1 MKIPLDLPAS
11 RRLNLLPLIGVV
23 FFVVCGGAYGLEPV
37 VAAVGGGWAIALI
50 VLAPLVWSLPIAL
63 MVAELTSAMP
73 EDGGYYVWVR
83 TALGDFWGVQEAWWT
98 VCYTFIDV
106 AIYPVL
112 FVNYLAFFYPWL
124 RLDEHGS
131 ASWSVLLCR

>member
-1 MKIPLDLPAS
+1 MKIPLRLPDS

-50 VLAPLVWSLPIAL
+50 VLVPLVWSLPIAL
-63 MVAELTSAMP
+63 MVAELSSAMP

-83 TALGDFWGVQEAWWT
+83 TALGDFWGVQ
-98 VCYTFIDV
+98 
-106 AIYPVL
+106 
-112 FVNYLAFFYPWL
+112 
-124 RLDEHGS
+124 
-131 ASWSVLLCR
+131 